1 MKGGNVKTT
10 FKTNNRYDQKL
21 TESEIKQV
29 SKFQQLNTK
38 QLEQLSDFVYQ
49 ISILIYKAS
58 LNEKS

>member
-1 MKGGNVKTT
+1 MKGASLKTN
-10 FKTNNRYDQKL
+10 FKTNNSYYQKL

-29 SKFQQLNTK
+29 SKFKQLNPK

>member
-1 MKGGNVKTT
+1 MKGASLKTN
-10 FKTNNRYDQKL
+10 FKTNNSYYQKL
-21 TESEIKQV
+21 TESEIKQE
-29 SKFQQLNTK
+29 SKFKQLNPK

>member
-10 FKTNNRYDQKL
+10 FKTNNSYYQKL

-29 SKFQQLNTK
+29 SKFKQLNPK